1 MSSPAVITP
10 LRRPVEAV
18 VRPPGSKS
26 LTNRALVTAALAR
39 GGVSRLIGPLEADD
53 TQAMRVGLRLFGVS
67 IDDADDPWLVLGRGG
82 ELEAPTDPID
92 AIESGTTARFLAALA
107 SLVTGTVEIIGQGR
121 LPQRPFRELASAL
134 SSLGIEVQTHNGGLP
149 MSIAGRGE
157 LPGGSVAVDP
167 SRSSQFVTA
176 LLLVAPMASRPLQI
190 EMTGPP
196 VSAPYLQST
205 VEVMTAFGAAVTQ
218 HGLVFRVANTGY
230 RSSHF
235 EIEADASAAAYPLVA
250 AAITGGRVAIQG
262 IPRESVQPDLA
273 LVEVLAGMG
282 CEVRQGEFRLELA
295 GPARLEPVDVEM
307 EGAPD
312 ATLALAVACLFATG
326 PSRIRRVGNLRLKES
341 DRLLALAEELTR
353 VGGEARV
360 EGDDL
365 IVYPGKLREAKVDSH
380 GDHRI
385 AMALALVG
393 LRQSGIEIAEP
404 EVVRKTWPR
413 YFEMLGSL

>member
-1 MSSPAVITP
+1 M
-10 LRRPVEAV
+10 EAV

-53 TQAMRVGLRLFGVS
+53 TQAMRAGLGLFGVS

-82 ELEAPTDPID
+82 ELETPTDPID

-107 SLVTGTVEIIGQGR
+107 SLVTGKVEIIGQGR

-134 SSLGIEVQTHNGGLP
+134 SSLGMEVQTRNGGLP
-149 MSIAGRGE
+149 MSITGKGE
-157 LPGGSVAVDP
+157 LPGGSVVVDP

-218 HGLVFRVANTGY
+218 DGLVFRVANTGY

-262 IPRESVQPDLA
+262 IPRGSIQPDLA

-282 CEVRQGEFRLELA
+282 CEVRRGESRLELA
-295 GPARLEPVDVEM
+295 GPPQLEPVDVEM
-307 EGAPD
+307 ERAPD

-326 PSRIRRVGNLRLKES
+326 PSRIRRLGNLRLKES

-360 EGDDL
+360 EDDDL
-365 IVYPGKLREAKVDSH
+365 IVTPGKLRGAKVDSH

-385 AMALALVG
+385 AMSLALVG

-404 EVVRKTWPR
+404 EVVQKTWPR

>member
-1 MSSPAVITP
+1 
-10 LRRPVEAV
+10 VEAV

-39 GGVSRLIGPLEADD
+39 GGVSRLIGALEADD
-53 TQAMRVGLRLFGVS
+53 TQAMRAGLGQFGVS

-82 ELEAPTDPID
+82 ELQTPSHPID
-92 AIESGTTARFLAALA
+92 ALESGTTARFLAALA
-107 SLVTGTVEIIGQGR
+107 PLVTGTVEIIGKGR
-121 LPQRPFRELASAL
+121 LPQRPFRELGAAL
-134 SSLGIEVQTHNGGLP
+134 SSLGIEVRTHNGGLP
-149 MSIAGRGE
+149 MVIIGKGE
-157 LPGGSVAVDP
+157 LPGGRVAVDP
-167 SRSSQFVTA
+167 SRSSQFVSA
-176 LLLVAPMASRPLQI
+176 LLLAAPMASGPLEI
-190 EMTGPP
+190 EMTCPP
-196 VSAPYLQST
+196 VSAPYLEST
-205 VEVMTAFGAAVTQ
+205 VEVMTAFGAAVEKE
-218 HGLVFRVANTGY
+218 GLVFRVANTGY
-230 RSSHF
+230 RSSHI

-262 IPRESVQPDLA
+262 IPRESTQPDLA

-282 CEVRQGEFRLELA
+282 CQVRRGDFRLELA
-295 GPARLEPVDVEM
+295 GPPQLEPVDVEM
-307 EGAPD
+307 EAAPD
-312 ATLALAVACLFATG
+312 ATLALAVACLFASG
-326 PSRIRRVGNLRLKES
+326 PSRIRRVGNLRMKES
-341 DRLLALAEELTR
+341 DRLTALAQELKR

-365 IVYPGKLREAKVDSH
+365 IVTPGTLRKTRVDSH

-393 LRQSGIEIAEP
+393 LRQSGIEIGQP

>member
-39 GGVSRLIGPLEADD
+39 GVSRLSGPLEADD
-53 TQAMRVGLRLFGVS
+53 TQAMRAGLGLFGVS

-82 ELEAPTDPID
+82 ELETPTSPID

-107 SLVTGTVEIIGQGR
+107 SLVTGKVEIIGQGR

-134 SSLGIEVQTHNGGLP
+134 ASLGIEVQTHHGGLP
-149 MSIAGRGE
+149 MSIAGKGE
-157 LPGGSVAVDP
+157 LPGGRVAVDP

-176 LLLVAPMASRPLQI
+176 LLLVAPMASRPLEV
-190 EMTGPP
+190 EMKGPP

-205 VEVMTAFGAAVTQ
+205 VEVMTAFGAAVAQ
-218 HGLVFRVANTGY
+218 DGLVFQVANTGY

-262 IPRESVQPDLA
+262 IPRESIQPDLA

-282 CEVRQGEFRLELA
+282 CEVRRGEFRLELA
-295 GPARLEPVDVEM
+295 GPSQLEPVDVEM
-307 EGAPD
+307 ERAPD

-365 IVYPGKLREAKVDSH
+365 IVTPGKLREAKVDSH

-393 LRQSGIEIAEP
+393 LRQAGIEIAEP

>member
-1 MSSPAVITP
+1 M
-10 LRRPVEAV
+10 
-18 VRPPGSKS
+18 RPPGSKS

-53 TQAMRVGLRLFGVS
+53 TQAMRAGLGLFGVS

-82 ELEAPTDPID
+82 ELETPTDPID

-107 SLVTGTVEIIGQGR
+107 SLVTGKVKIIGQGR

-134 SSLGIEVQTHNGGLP
+134 SSLGMEVQTRNGGLP
-149 MSIAGRGE
+149 MSITGKGE

-176 LLLVAPMASRPLQI
+176 LLLVAPLASRPLQI

-218 HGLVFRVANTGY
+218 DGLVFRVANTGY

-262 IPRESVQPDLA
+262 IPRGSIQPDLA

-282 CEVRQGEFRLELA
+282 CEVRRGESRLELA
-295 GPARLEPVDVEM
+295 GPPQLEPVDVEM
-307 EGAPD
+307 ERAPD

-326 PSRIRRVGNLRLKES
+326 PSRIRRLGNLRLKES

-365 IVYPGKLREAKVDSH
+365 IVTPGKLRGAKVDSH

-385 AMALALVG
+385 AMSLALVG

-404 EVVRKTWPR
+404 EVVQKTWPR